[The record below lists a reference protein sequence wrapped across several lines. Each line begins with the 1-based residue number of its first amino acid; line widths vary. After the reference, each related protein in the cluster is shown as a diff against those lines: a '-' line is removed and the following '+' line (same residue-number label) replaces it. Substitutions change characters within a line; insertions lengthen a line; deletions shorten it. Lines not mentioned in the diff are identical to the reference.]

1 MRRNSPGRAESGRCP
16 FRILGTSSSGGRSDV
31 LKKGM
36 HVRELTK
43 KLGQVGR
50 TGMVV
55 RVDGENVEVR
65 WDDGRLSSL
74 SGALLRPVKKEKA
87 G

>member
-1 MRRNSPGRAESGRCP
+1 M
-16 FRILGTSSSGGRSDV
+16 

-43 KLGQVGR
+43 KIGQLGR
-50 TGMVV
+50 TGTIM
-55 RVDGENVEVR
+55 RVDGDNVEVR
-65 WDDGRLSSL
+65 WDDGHSSSL

-87 G
+87 D